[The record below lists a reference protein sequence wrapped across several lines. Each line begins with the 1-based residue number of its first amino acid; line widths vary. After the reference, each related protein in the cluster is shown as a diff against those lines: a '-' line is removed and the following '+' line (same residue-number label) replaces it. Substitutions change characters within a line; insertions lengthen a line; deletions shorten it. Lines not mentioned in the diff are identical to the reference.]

1 MAMLN
6 SQRVTHIWPKD
17 FYDVRA
23 TVEAKE
29 KNALR
34 RYDELA
40 QSLSFFVAPWNVEI
54 TSPTGIF
61 NLASWC
67 FHT

>member
-1 MAMLN
+1 MLN

-17 FYDVRA
+17 FYDVGA

-40 QSLSFFVAPWNVEI
+40 QSLSFFVAP
-54 TSPTGIF
+54 
-61 NLASWC
+61 
-67 FHT
+67 